1 MVLWGY
7 MCLKQ
12 SLSLWRGKFGIEV
25 SVVAVNIKNSDR
37 SIGVVM
43 RTRREQSGAS
53 LSEISES
60 LKIKTAYLLAIEN
73 LDKNNLPSMGYVL
86 GFVRSYAKHLKLD
99 VDDAISKFKSDIEC
113 PKNMGIHDCPH
124 HVPKRKFR
132 LPKGS
137 YAIGLVL
144 CSVATLVTW
153 CGVQSD
159 ASSVVI
165 AASAPLEASLGTSNS
180 DTLKQSAAITKNANL
195 VSLKAIFP
203 SWIEVKDA
211 NGMILFSRIM
221 VPGEIFETKREN
233 ALFLSLRDAGAIELY
248 IGGDKIGLIGQR
260 GQYAQNISLIDAVQ
274 KQVNRN

>member
-1 MVLWGY
+1 M
-7 MCLKQ
+7 
-12 SLSLWRGKFGIEV
+12 